1 MKALVEILRTTLAG
15 VVFLGVFGIWAHAAE
30 TGAQSGFET
39 GAFVPVAT
47 AIIVPSQRPAEQP
60 IFPPSP
66 RAIGE
71 LSGNDFVAAAPG
83 SVERANHDARWR
95 RQWAISL
102 APLFASQ
109 ALDAASSY
117 GMREL
122 NPLLAGS
129 NGGFGMKATAIK
141 FGVIGALAAAEYL
154 VVTKHPASA
163 KFFTIVN
170 WATAGGTTGLAVH
183 NYRLH

>member
-1 MKALVEILRTTLAG
+1 MKALIAFLTTALTAG
-15 VVFLGVFGIWAHAAE
+15 VLLGAISPCVWAGE
-30 TGAQSGFET
+30 TGSQSGFQT
-39 GAFVPVAT
+39 GAFVPAAAAV
-47 AIIVPSQRPAEQP
+47 IVPSNQP

-66 RAIGE
+66 LTVGQ
-71 LSGNDFVAAAPG
+71 LSASEFVAAPG
-83 SVERANHDARWR
+83 AVERVGHDSRWR

-102 APLFASQ
+102 APLFASE

-129 NGGFGMKATAIK
+129 NGGFGMKATGIK
-141 FGVIGALAAAEYL
+141 FGVVGALAGAEYFI
-154 VVTKHPASA
+154 VRKHPASA

-170 WATAGGTTGLAVH
+170 WVTAGATTGLAVH
-183 NYRLH
+183 NFGLH

>member
-1 MKALVEILRTTLAG
+1 MKVLIGFLTTALTV
-15 VVFLGVFGIWAHAAE
+15 VVFLDALSPCASADEAVS
-30 TGAQSGFET
+30 QSGFQAGT
-39 GAFVPVAT
+39 FVAAAPAV
-47 AIIVPSQRPAEQP
+47 IVPSNQP

-66 RAIGE
+66 RTVGE
-71 LSGNDFVAAAPG
+71 LSGSEFLAAPG
-83 SVERANHDARWR
+83 AERRVGHDARWH

-102 APLFASQ
+102 APLFASE

-129 NGGFGMKATAIK
+129 NGGFGTKASVIK
-141 FGVIGALAAAEYL
+141 FGVVGVLAGAEYF
-154 VVTKHPASA
+154 VVRKRPASA

-170 WATAGGTTGLAVH
+170 WVTAGATTGLAVH
-183 NYRLH
+183 NFGLH